1 MFEMFCRCS
10 RCKLTSF
17 SRWVACHGHG
27 RCCHISAQW
36 WPYICSVLAIYLLSH
51 ILYVPLCSPHLGS
64 SFIGHCCLVAISAR
78 CCHGYSFP
86 SKLELYCSTLRQLI
100 SVKEVLQYTAISSR
114 CCHGYSFVSGHFY
127 IALPYL
133 SNVPDSP
140 KQSTGLVYGHF
151 YCHTFC
157 LKMSYPTLLIRQA
170 MMPLTS
176 RGDLDLI

>member
-1 MFEMFCRCS
+1 MFCRCS
-10 RCKLTSF
+10 RCNLTSF
-17 SRWVACHGHG
+17 SRWVACH
-27 RCCHISAQW
+27 I
-36 WPYICSVLAIYLLSH
+36 WPLLSYICSVVAIYLLSH
-51 ILYVPLCSPHLGS
+51 ILYVPLCSPHHS
-64 SFIGHCCLVAISAR
+64 QDIVAISAR

-151 YCHTFC
+151 SCHTFC

-170 MMPLTS
+170 MMPLSS
-176 RGDLDLI
+176 RGIQT